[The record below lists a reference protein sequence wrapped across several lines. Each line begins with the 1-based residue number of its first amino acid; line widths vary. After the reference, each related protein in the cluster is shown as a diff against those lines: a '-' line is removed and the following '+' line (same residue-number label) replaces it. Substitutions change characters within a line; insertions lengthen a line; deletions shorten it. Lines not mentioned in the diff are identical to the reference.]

1 LVIIKN
7 KLLKEATILNE
18 NLEKVLN
25 IGGFSVYYILTRTIF
40 YSVLGL
46 GINLVF
52 LFFLMPEL
60 TILWSGVS
68 FGDLIATQN
77 LSSAMTV
84 LWELLWQ
91 NLQVIIVL
99 LLFAIIMP
107 WTYFMLGKKQGVKRA
122 LVHITRQSK
131 NFIGLYLTNLFLDFV
146 TTKIDWQSLL
156 IGDNTKEKLDKLFI
170 EYFKF
175 LKTQP
180 LAIRW
185 VCNYFIKKVN
195 FKDVITEIIANE
207 NLDSFNRDKIA
218 AQALTK
224 FRSYLV
230 SHFFR
235 ISHRRLWLLL
245 SWNIGMFYTLKIF
258 I

>member
-1 LVIIKN
+1 M
-7 KLLKEATILNE
+7 LNE

-25 IGGFSVYYILTRTIF
+25 IGGFSVYYIITRTLF

-52 LFFLMPEL
+52 LFFLIPEL

-68 FGDLIATQN
+68 FGDLLAAQN
-77 LSSAMTV
+77 FSTAMTV

-91 NLQVIIVL
+91 NIQVIIVL
-99 LLFAIIMP
+99 LLFAVIMP

-122 LVHITRQSK
+122 LVHIARQSE
-131 NFIGLYLTNLFLDFV
+131 NFLGLYLTNLFFDFV
-146 TTKIDWQSLL
+146 TTKMDLQLL
-156 IGDNTKEKLDKLFI
+156 LVGDTKAKLEKLFVDYI
-170 EYFKF
+170 KF

-180 LAIRW
+180 LAIKW
-185 VCNYFIKKVN
+185 VCNYFIKKVD
-195 FKDVITEIIANE
+195 FQDVITEAIAKE
-207 NLDSFNRDKIA
+207 SLDSFNRDKIA

-224 FRSYLV
+224 FRGYLV
-230 SHFFR
+230 GHFYR
-235 ISHRRLWLLL
+235 ITHRRLWLLL

>member
-1 LVIIKN
+1 M
-7 KLLKEATILNE
+7 LNE

-52 LFFLMPEL
+52 LFFLIPEL
-60 TILWSGVS
+60 TILWSGIG
-68 FGDLIATQN
+68 FRDLLAAQN
-77 LSSAMTV
+77 FSTAMTV
-84 LWELLWQ
+84 FWDLLWQ

-99 LLFAIIMP
+99 LLFAVVMP

-122 LVHITRQSK
+122 LVHIVRQSE
-131 NFIGLYLTNLFLDFV
+131 NFLGLYLTNLFLDFV
-146 TTKIDWQSLL
+146 TTKIDWQTLL
-156 IGDNTKEKLDKLFI
+156 DETDSKVKKAQLDKLFF
-170 EYFKF
+170 EYIKF

-180 LAIRW
+180 IAIRW
-185 VCNYFIKKVN
+185 VCNYFIKKVD
-195 FKDVITEIIANE
+195 FQDILTEAIE
-207 NLDSFNRDKIA
+207 KESFDSFNREKIA
-218 AQALTK
+218 AKALTK
-224 FRSYLV
+224 FRGYLIT
-230 SHFFR
+230 HYFR

-245 SWNIGMFYTLKIF
+245 SWNIGMFYTLKIY